1 MLVSKFCAAFA
12 AAFLVAPSVLAR
24 TETRLSEEGASASR
38 ARAQGSTSPV
48 TSIGARTAAPL
59 RAPATPWVEI
69 PNEMLRAQSALPLD
83 DAICY
88 ASNPFDMF
96 PLPPCAPR
104 FLANS

>member
-1 MLVSKFCAAFA
+1 
-12 AAFLVAPSVLAR
+12 
-24 TETRLSEEGASASR
+24 
-38 ARAQGSTSPV
+38 
-48 TSIGARTAAPL
+48 
-59 RAPATPWVEI
+59 
-69 PNEMLRAQSALPLD
+69 MLRAQSALPLD